1 MSVVFASSTCDLN
14 LKLLKKVGVE
24 VVNLPYKQNTKKGL
38 YNQDKFGF
46 DEYYANMQF
55 EVDEKRYLAL
65 LEKKFNEALATGQDV
80 LFLTPNAKYDV
91 SYKVV
96 NPLIKTLQKQFENQK
111 IEIVNCNNF
120 GLGYGLIVYET
131 GIVNLKGENIVE
143 VVKFVNKLKKEIK
156 TFIVPSTNAN
166 IKNTL
171 TLVGGLIGVR
181 PFLQVVN
188 GELKVLEFVKGKK
201 KILNMLGKQLS
212 LRTQDDVPVA
222 ISCGKNSDE
231 ANLLQEQIETEFED
245 VKVVKSTLN
254 PLLTKYFGDRTL
266 LIAYHK
272 KSRS

>member
-46 DEYYANMQF
+46 DKYYANMQF

-231 ANLLQEQIETEFED
+231 ANLLQEQIETELED